1 MLIVPFFRLPPH
13 SIKEYH
19 NGDVIAPVVRTCI
32 DYLNNEDALITEG
45 LFRKSADTLV
55 VKRIQERFNQG
66 ENVDLKSEFKGEEGY
81 HIAAV
86 LLKSFLRKL
95 DEPLFKFEL
104 YDSIM
109 HFEQIK
115 NSKNEKLA
123 LVKSLILQ
131 RLPVDNYKVTVDFYF
146 V

>member
-1 MLIVPFFRLPPH
+1 MV
-13 SIKEYH
+13 
-19 NGDVIAPVVRTCI
+19 APVVKTCI

-55 VKRIQERFNQG
+55 VRRVQERFNEG
-66 ENVDLKSEFKGEEGY
+66 ENVDLKSEFKGEEGN

-104 YDSIM
+104 YDEIM

-115 NSKNEKLA
+115 SSKTEKLA

-131 RLPVDNYKVTVDFYF
+131 RLPVDNYKVEMNSLTNYI
-146 V
+146 